1 MEGSIFANS
10 DSHVRN
16 CVQWKETH
24 YALSFRL
31 QSELNTPLL
40 ELIGLENEIKL
51 AEREL
56 SDWTRPQP
64 AQKNL
69 LTLTDD
75 VFIKAEPL
83 GVVLIIGAWNY
94 PWGLT
99 LGPLIGAIAA
109 GETARASE
117 LNLATN
123 YISVS

>member
-1 MEGSIFANS
+1 M
-10 DSHVRN
+10 
-16 CVQWKETH
+16 
-24 YALSFRL
+24 
-31 QSELNTPLL
+31 

-56 SDWTRPQP
+56 NDWARPQP
-64 AQKNL
+64 VKKNL

-109 GETARASE
+109 GIYIE
-117 LNLATN
+117 LRSCHISIPKYCN
-123 YISVS
+123 Y

>member
-1 MEGSIFANS
+1 MKGSRFAN
-10 DSHVRN
+10 DKLHVREYF
-16 CVQWKETH
+16 QFKKLLFW
-24 YALSFRL
+24 L
-31 QSELNTPLL
+31 QSEFNTSLL
-40 ELIGLENEIKL
+40 EIIGLENEIKL

-64 AQKNL
+64 VQKNL

-94 PWGLT
+94 PWSLT

-109 GETARASE
+109 GTTAKA
-117 LNLATN
+117 
-123 YISVS
+123 

>member
-1 MEGSIFANS
+1 M
-10 DSHVRN
+10 
-16 CVQWKETH
+16 
-24 YALSFRL
+24 
-31 QSELNTPLL
+31 

-64 AQKNL
+64 VQKNL

-109 GETARASE
+109 GTIVMAEE
-117 LNLATN
+117 LSHFYSSFLQLTILLNNL
-123 YISVS
+123 